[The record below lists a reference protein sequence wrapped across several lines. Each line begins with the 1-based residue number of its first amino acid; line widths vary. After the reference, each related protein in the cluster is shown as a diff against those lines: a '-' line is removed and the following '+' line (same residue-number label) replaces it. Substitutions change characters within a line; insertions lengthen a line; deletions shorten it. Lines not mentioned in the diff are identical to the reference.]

1 MKDPS
6 LGTDAEAVIRQ
17 YAGMVYRLAFA
28 RSGRKEDADEI
39 FQEVFLRYVKKR
51 PDFESEA
58 HCRAWLIRVTI
69 NCAKKLWQSPWRRR
83 TVPLE
88 EEPAFESQETVGL
101 YWELKRLPPKYR
113 QVIHLYYYEDLTA
126 EEIGRLLHRKS
137 STVRTQLTRPRALLR
152 DFIKEEENV

>member
-58 HCRAWLIRVTI
+58 HCRA
-69 NCAKKLWQSPWRRR
+69 
-83 TVPLE
+83 
-88 EEPAFESQETVGL
+88 
-101 YWELKRLPPKYR
+101 
-113 QVIHLYYYEDLTA
+113 
-126 EEIGRLLHRKS
+126 
-137 STVRTQLTRPRALLR
+137 
-152 DFIKEEENV
+152 